1 MLKLRLWSING
12 WSCNSLEKDQFAFRR
27 DSSPDNPGAKP
38 NAIVFYCRGPKVKN
52 PNGRICTVPI
62 VQGEPDFEKKIHGW
76 DGNWQEPTIVPSI
89 GCDNRCG
96 WHGHI
101 TKGEIKDK

>member
-76 DGNWQEPTIVPSI
+76 DGNWNQLLYLVS
-89 GCDNRCG
+89 GV
-96 WHGHI
+96 I
-101 TKGEIKDK
+101 TAVDGTVTLLKAK